1 MTKLAK
7 GWVLV
12 LAVVMA
18 RGIAMGQNASKVAPV
33 DVAVTYDALRSN
45 HITGDNFWA
54 QGGAVELGGR
64 FYRGLGVAA
73 RVEGGHAGAGNTN
86 GVPLNLV
93 TAVFGVRY
101 TVSSHSGRYVIFG
114 EGLVGQSNGFR
125 TLFSKG
131 SGPVGSPTAGTITS
145 DNAFAVETGGGLDF
159 SLSRHLGLRAIEA
172 RYLRTDFLNSTT
184 NIQNN
189 LSLGAGIVLRFGR

>member
-1 MTKLAK
+1 MTKFAK
-7 GWVLV
+7 GCVLV
-12 LAVVMA
+12 LAA
-18 RGIAMGQNASKVAPV
+18 LIGCGIAMGQNASKAAPV

-73 RVEGGHAGAGNTN
+73 RVEGSHAGAGSTN

-101 TVSSHSGRYVIFG
+101 TVASHSGRYVIFG
-114 EGLVGQSNGFR
+114 EGLRNESVVGGVVDGRVEN
-125 TLFSKG
+125 
-131 SGPVGSPTAGTITS
+131 
-145 DNAFAVETGGGLDF
+145 AVEPDESAQLVEFILHAGAERNFDDAVKF
-159 SLSRHLGLRAIEA
+159 LRE
-172 RYLRTDFLNSTT
+172 FV
-184 NIQNN
+184 
-189 LSLGAGIVLRFGR
+189 AGSYVVPGMNHR